1 MGCHLDAELEGE
13 ELDFDDPIGYNG
25 SDQDYQDDAFSR
37 VRDGLDLDESSRMSN
52 PNKKEVADI
61 YERNQN

>member
-13 ELDFDDPIGYNG
+13 EPDFDDPIGYNG

-37 VRDGLDLDESSRMSN
+37 VRDGLDLDGWIAQLEAGAAES
-52 PNKKEVADI
+52 
-61 YERNQN
+61 